1 MTLSRN
7 HFCTNKVQI
16 NPFMSQPGF
25 KNMPHFPLRRTIVAA
40 TPWAIGFVTAAVAPL
55 AQAHVGADGGLS
67 HNHDAMTGFMA
78 GAAHPLTGLDH
89 LAAMVS
95 VGLWSALSLGTKVS
109 SSGGARRLLSAPLAF
124 AATLLIGALMALQGL
139 MAPGVEPMIAVSLL
153 AMGLLVATRTALP
166 TGISAALVAGFALF
180 HGLAHGQ
187 ELGSHAAAALGG
199 MVLST
204 MALHTVG
211 IGAGLLLRHR
221 SPWVPRVAGA
231 GVAALGAGLLSPAI
245 AAVF

>member
-1 MTLSRN
+1 
-7 HFCTNKVQI
+7 
-16 NPFMSQPGF
+16 
-25 KNMPHFPLRRTIVAA
+25 MPNTSLRRTIVATA
-40 TPWAIGFVTAAVAPL
+40 PWAAGLAAVSLTSL
-55 AQAHVGADGGLS
+55 AQAHVGADAGLGHTHGTFGS
-67 HNHDAMTGFMA
+67 FMD

-124 AATLLIGALMALQGL
+124 AATLLIGALMALRGVTL
-139 MAPGVEPMIAVSLL
+139 PGVEPMIATSLL

-166 TGISAALVAGFALF
+166 TGVGVALVAGFALF

-187 ELGSHAAAALGG
+187 ELGGHAASALAG

-211 IGAGLLLRHR
+211 IGAGLALRHR
-221 SPWVPRVAGA
+221 SRWVPRIAGA
-231 GVAALGAGLLSPAI
+231 GVAALGLGLLSPAT
-245 AAVF
+245 AGAFF

>member
-1 MTLSRN
+1 MQNTFIPRTMLATL
-7 HFCTNKVQI
+7 
-16 NPFMSQPGF
+16 
-25 KNMPHFPLRRTIVAA
+25 A
-40 TPWAIGFVTAAVAPL
+40 TTLAFT
-55 AQAHVGADGGLS
+55 AQAHVGAHGGLAHTHEALGS
-67 HNHDAMTGFMA
+67 FMA

-124 AATLLIGALMALQGL
+124 AAALLIGALLALQGVKL
-139 MAPGVEPMIAVSLL
+139 PGVEPMIAVSLL

-166 TGISAALVAGFALF
+166 TGIGAALVAGFALF

-187 ELGSHAAAALGG
+187 ELGGHATVALAG

-211 IGAGLLLRHR
+211 IGAGLLLRQR
-221 SPWVPRVAGA
+221 SRWVPRIAGA
-231 GVAALGAGLLSPAI
+231 GVAALGVGILSPAI